1 MDSSD
6 LNLID
11 RIAKNNP
18 LLCNRTCMTVG
29 SMLFKTCGGSVD
41 DDTLKVDI
49 DDMYR
54 KNINALVFVLDDGYS
69 VVDIDWLMEP
79 ETIRLEYDVHERCVY
94 MPMEMCCKVSR
105 NDEGITRESE
115 LPF

>member
-18 LLCNRTCMTVG
+18 LLCNRTRMTVG
-29 SMLFKTCGGSVD
+29 DICFKVCDGSVND
-41 DDTLKVDI
+41 DALKVDI
-49 DDMYR
+49 DDLYM
-54 KNINALVFVLDDGYS
+54 KNIDVLVLVLEDGYA
-69 VVDIDWLMEP
+69 VVDIDWLNEP
-79 ETIRLEYDVHERCVY
+79 ETPRLELDVLGRCVY
-94 MPMEMCCKVSR
+94 IPMGMWREVKK
-105 NDEGITRESE
+105 NDEGITRQSE

>member
-18 LLCNRTCMTVG
+18 LLCNRTRITVG
-29 SMLFKTCGGSVD
+29 DIYFKTCGGSVD

-54 KNINALVFVLDDGYS
+54 KNINALVFVLDDGYA
-69 VVDIDWLMEP
+69 VVDVGWLMEP
-79 ETIRLEYDVHERCVY
+79 ETPRLELDVLGRCVY
-94 MPMEMCCKVSR
+94 IPMGMCEVKK
-105 NDEGITRESE
+105 NDEGITRQSE